1 MTKRKQMTIHTT
13 QSLVKESI
21 ELISLPDVYIRLR
34 DVMASPHSSMADI
47 AQVIV
52 HDPAITA
59 RLLKLVNSAFFGLAY
74 KVDTMTHAI
83 NLLGTQQVHDLV
95 LATVVV
101 DSFSGFTNDYLNIY
115 DFWFKGVYC
124 AVTARLLAYHCEAL
138 EDTERSFIAGLLHN
152 IGHLVSYQII
162 PKETLAAK
170 ELASEK
176 NIALYLAERE
186 VLGFDYAQLGAELM
200 REWGLPK
207 SLQEIT
213 AFHVEP
219 EKASDLR
226 LETAILH
233 IATDI
238 SQNALAEIPI
248 SPETLTVNPVC
259 WRITGLSVDDMADI
273 KKEVDLQASMVMDL
287 LFTHK
292 KSA

>member
-1 MTKRKQMTIHTT
+1 MHTP

-21 ELISLPDVYIRLR
+21 ELISLPDVYVRLR

-59 RLLKLVNSAFFGLAY
+59 RLLKLVNSPFFGLAY

-124 AVTARLLAYHCEAL
+124 AVTARLLAYHCNAI
-138 EDTERSFIAGLLHN
+138 EDTERPFIAGLLHN

-162 PKETLAAK
+162 PKETLAAQK
-170 ELASEK
+170 LVTEK
-176 NIALYLAERE
+176 NLDLYLAERE
-186 VLGFDYAQLGAELM
+186 ILGFDYAQVGAELM
-200 REWGLPK
+200 REWNLPK

-213 AFHVEP
+213 EFHLEP
-219 EKASDLR
+219 EKASDYKI
-226 LETAILH
+226 ETVILH
-233 IATDI
+233 IATAI
-238 SQNALAEIPI
+238 TQNALTEIPI
-248 SPETLTVNPVC
+248 DPDTLPINPVY
-259 WRITGLSVDDMADI
+259 WKLTGLSVNDMPEA

>member
-1 MTKRKQMTIHTT
+1 MHTP

-21 ELISLPDVYIRLR
+21 ELISLPDVYVRLR

-59 RLLKLVNSAFFGLAY
+59 RLLKLVNSPFFGLAY

-124 AVTARLLAYHCEAL
+124 AVTARLLAYHCNAI
-138 EDTERSFIAGLLHN
+138 EDTERPFIAGLLHN

-162 PKETLAAK
+162 PKETLAAQK
-170 ELASEK
+170 LVTEK
-176 NIALYLAERE
+176 NLDLYLAERE
-186 VLGFDYAQLGAELM
+186 VLGFDYAQVGAELM
-200 REWGLPK
+200 REWNLPK

-213 AFHVEP
+213 EFHLEP
-219 EKASDLR
+219 EKASDYKI
-226 LETAILH
+226 ETVILH
-233 IATDI
+233 IATAI
-238 SQNALAEIPI
+238 TQNALTEIPI
-248 SPETLTVNPVC
+248 DPDTLPINPVY
-259 WRITGLSVDDMADI
+259 WKLTGLSVNDMPEA